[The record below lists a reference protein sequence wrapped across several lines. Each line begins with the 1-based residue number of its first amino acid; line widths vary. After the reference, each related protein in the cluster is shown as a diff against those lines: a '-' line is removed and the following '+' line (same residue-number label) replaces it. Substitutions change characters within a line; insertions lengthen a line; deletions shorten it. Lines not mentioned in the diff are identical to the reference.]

1 MIMLFLWDRMLR
13 DKLFLESGDQGPE
26 GGGWGAYKYM
36 FKEILHVINNI
47 KFLFLISQVNFAKY
61 ISERDGWTWIYRV
74 KVTLSDD
81 VES

>member
-13 DKLFLESGDQGPE
+13 DKLFLESGGQGPE
-26 GGGWGAYKYM
+26 GGGGGLIYM

-61 ISERDGWTWIYRV
+61 ISARDIYG
-74 KVTLSDD
+74 VTLSDD

>member
-13 DKLFLESGDQGPE
+13 DKLFLESGGQGPE
-26 GGGWGAYKYM
+26 GGGGY
-36 FKEILHVINNI
+36 KEILHVINNI